1 MTSRGRVRRAGV
13 AAAVAVAPFAFAWR
27 FAHVYRTRA
36 GFPRQHPPT
45 FAPAAP
51 GLPFEAVPAATPD
64 GLALPAWWIP
74 ARSGE
79 PGPAVV
85 LVHGWES
92 GRHRTLPNAQ
102 VLPPIGCHVLPLPVR
117 GPGATP

>member
-1 MTSRGRVRRAGV
+1 MTHRGRPRGAGV

-27 FAHVYRTRA
+27 FAHVYRARA

-45 FAPAAP
+45 FDPADL
-51 GLPFEAVPAATPD
+51 GLPFENLEIATAD
-64 GLALPAWWIP
+64 GLTLPAWWI
-74 ARSGE
+74 AANGGA

-92 GRHRTLPNAQ
+92 GRHRTLPNPQFLHADRKSTR
-102 VLPPIGCHVLPLPVR
+102 L
-117 GPGATP
+117 